1 MPAFNFASFT
11 ASNILNELLNTIPIS
26 VTSYNFLIVGNSL
39 IIPLGD
45 KPKNTYSSK
54 IAYKD
59 KASSEISA
67 SSTTETTIQDGSTVI
82 SQRQG
87 NQIRVSAQMSIKFFS
102 NLFSFTNDLIT
113 VPIAGVVDF
122 AFNFAY
128 QNFIN
133 TRCILVDGAGIRGAG
148 SQILKLQD
156 FNRTLDPNDP
166 DKLILDLQLYY
177 EEEKEDENVLSS
189 YEVDQNAID
198 SALA

>member
-11 ASNILNELLNTIPIS
+11 ASNILNELLNTIPVS
-26 VTSYNFLIVGNSL
+26 VTSYNFLIIGNAL

-59 KASSEISA
+59 KESSEMSA
-67 SSTTETTIQDGSTVI
+67 STTETSIQDGSTVI

-102 NLFSFTNDLIT
+102 NLFSFTDDLIT
-113 VPIAGVVDF
+113 VPVAGVVDF

-128 QNFIN
+128 QNFIT
-133 TRCILVDGAGIRGAG
+133 TRCILIDGTGIRGAG

-177 EEEKEDENVLSS
+177 EEEKEDENVLGS
-189 YEVDQNAID
+189 YEVDQEAID

>member
-1 MPAFNFASFT
+1 MPTFNFASFT
-11 ASNILNELLNTIPIS
+11 ASNILNELLNTIPVS
-26 VTSYNFLIVGNSL
+26 VTSYNFLIVGNTL
-39 IIPLGD
+39 IIPLGNA
-45 KPKNTYSSK
+45 PKNTYSSK

-59 KASSEISA
+59 KESSEMSA
-67 SSTTETTIQDGSTVI
+67 SSTTEADLQDGSTVI

-87 NQIRVSAQMSIKFFS
+87 NQIRVSASLSVKFFS
-102 NLFSFTNDLIT
+102 NLFSFTNDIIT
-113 VPIAGVVDF
+113 VPVAGVVDF

-128 QNFIN
+128 QNFIT
-133 TRCILVDGAGIRGAG
+133 TRCILIDGTGIRGAG

-177 EEEKEDENVLSS
+177 EEKKEEENVLGS
-189 YEVDQNAID
+189 YEVDQDAID